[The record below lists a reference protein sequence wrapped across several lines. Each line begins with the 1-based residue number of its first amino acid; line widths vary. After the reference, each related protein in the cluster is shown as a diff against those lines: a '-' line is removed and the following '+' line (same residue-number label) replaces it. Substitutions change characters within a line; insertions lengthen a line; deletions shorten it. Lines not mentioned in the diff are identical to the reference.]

1 MSAWKD
7 FGRLAVFAVS
17 VAVPVGV
24 FAGSFEDG
32 ILVTDRAETAV
43 APVDAPAVAPVDA
56 EIVLP
61 GESILVQPEDVQP
74 QEVESAEDLVVGPV
88 SESIVAPESFSDPC
102 DQCGAVGCT
111 SCCDEGCGRSGW
123 LQAAGYFNRLLR
135 PADPRWVGQV
145 DALML
150 WQGNIA
156 SRPLY
161 TDNTTGLTALDVNQA
176 QTAMSAGPRFGLFL
190 NLDDCYAIEGNYFN
204 VRSFEGQK
212 TTPLTA
218 AGYDMNNI
226 AGLTYP
232 GIDQAQVTT
241 SGQIQSAELN
251 WRRRQC
257 GLPITWL
264 AGFRWVEWNQRLQV
278 TDVYSVPVA
287 GVDSVNVVT
296 GNDLYGAQA
305 GMDLGLWNSGGRFT
319 VNGIG
324 KAGIFYNTAFQRT
337 DVPTEP
343 TPVTANAMAEQTAFF
358 GELGVNSSL
367 RLTKWLSW
375 RAGYSLFWISGVA
388 IPASQLSLVNQP
400 APNDV
405 ATINTNGSVLLHGVT
420 TGLEA
425 RW

>member
-1 MSAWKD
+1 MNGWKD
-7 FGRLAVFAVS
+7 FARIAFFAAAAALPAAVL
-17 VAVPVGV
+17 
-24 FAGSFEDG
+24 AGSFEEG
-32 ILVTDRAETAV
+32 ILVTDRAESL
-43 APVDAPAVAPVDA
+43 
-56 EIVLP
+56 VLP
-61 GESILVQPEDVQP
+61 GESVLVQPE
-74 QEVESAEDLVVGPV
+74 ESQHEEGLVVGPV
-88 SESIVAPESFSDPC
+88 SESLPAPEALSAPC
-102 DQCGAVGCT
+102 EQCGTVGCT
-111 SCCDEGCGRSGW
+111 SCGPSRSAQAGGH
-123 LQAAGYFNRLLR
+123 AAGGYFSRLLR
-135 PADPRWVGQV
+135 PANPRFVAQV

-161 TDNTTGLTALDVNQA
+161 TDNTTGLTALDVNEA
-176 QTAMSAGPRFGLFL
+176 RPAMAAGPRYGLFL

-204 VRSFEGQK
+204 VRSFEGRRATPP
-212 TTPLTA
+212 TT

-226 AGLTYP
+226 AGLTWP
-232 GIDQAQVTT
+232 QLDAAEVIT

-278 TDVYSVPVA
+278 NDVYSVPAA
-287 GVDSVNVVT
+287 GVDMVNVVT
-296 GNDLYGAQA
+296 GNDLYGGQA
-305 GMDLGLWNSGGRFT
+305 GMDVGLWNRGGFLK
-319 VNGIG
+319 VDAVG

-337 DVPTEP
+337 DLPTEFVP
-343 TPVTANAMAEQTAFF
+343 LTADARAQQTAFF